1 MPATIHFSPSLVSGG
16 LLLGKTNV
24 NTQVSGLVDVSIDY
38 ICRTADLDIHL
49 DKFFLDAPPPTF
61 PSRTISP
68 GALAESKLFMV
79 NYGVDDQY
87 GVATIS
93 ARYAGVTSK
102 PIKPYATFEY
112 SDFSAAVPVFVNTSG
127 AFGAQDFIGFEPNN
141 DFQFMP
147 GAMTIGMRGRLE
159 SISYTFATLDSASA
173 IPTTLPPPPAAE
185 DAFAELELIP
195 GAINSTDFNG
205 RFGEVFTE
213 AQLQV
218 IIDGQPGGSNFV
230 PPLINSL
237 QVLEFA
243 AQANGLPG
251 AGPSQWFGGLSVDQ
265 WRARGVL
272 PAALYNIARRTQA
285 ITPSVYVREI
295 KYRPFVRGS

>member
-49 DKFFLDAPPPTF
+49 DKFFLDAQPPTF

-68 GALAESKLFMV
+68 SALAEGKLFMV

-127 AFGAQDFIGFEPNN
+127 AFGGQNFIGVEPIN
-141 DFQFMP
+141 DFQFTP

-205 RFGEVFTE
+205 VFGFVFTE
-213 AQLQV
+213 EVVKTIADAPV
-218 IIDGQPGGSNFV
+218 GSPNFE
-230 PPLINSL
+230 PARINSGD
-237 QVLEFA
+237 VLEFVA
-243 AQANGLPG
+243 KVNGLPG
-251 AGPSQWFGGLSVDQ
+251 NVFTEWFGGLSVEQ

-272 PAALYNIARRTQA
+272 PTAFYNIARRTQA